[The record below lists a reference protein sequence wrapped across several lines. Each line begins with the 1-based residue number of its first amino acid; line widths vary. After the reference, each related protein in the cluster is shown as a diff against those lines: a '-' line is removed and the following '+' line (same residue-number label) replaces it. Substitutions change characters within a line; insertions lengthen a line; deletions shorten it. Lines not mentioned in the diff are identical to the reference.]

1 VRDGGRRPAG
11 AALDHQRHAHPLPK
25 EAAMSRPGK
34 PAYTITGLEIDLEA
48 EVILDSLGRRVDQAS
63 VDWALVES
71 GGAAHDCVEPGARG
85 G

>member
-1 VRDGGRRPAG
+1 MRDGGRRPAG
-11 AALDHQRHAHPLPK
+11 F
-25 EAAMSRPGK
+25 
-34 PAYTITGLEIDLEA
+34 EIDLEA